1 MQVLPPPPSLSSSAG
16 LLPPSREEQ
25 RKAGSVSSSSSP
37 LYGLVK
43 IITIHFN
50 QTMVV
55 QINLWKLTGSLSLQ
69 GHVVVRVTPECALIT
84 ELSAKKS

>member
-50 QTMVV
+50 Q
-55 QINLWKLTGSLSLQ
+55 INLWKFTGSLSLQ
-69 GHVVVRVTPECALIT
+69 GHVVVRVTPECAFIT
-84 ELSAKKS
+84 ELLAKKVEIVK